1 MLICCATATLIST
14 NLTSE
19 TCMQLSRYHPYSYL
33 MGTVAFSLHL
43 SPAISQW
50 EREEYSLTV
59 RRVRQ

>member
-1 MLICCATATLIST
+1 
-14 NLTSE
+14 
-19 TCMQLSRYHPYSYL
+19 MQLSRYHPYSYL